1 MEHCTLYLFR
11 YHFMRQNIATRY
23 ADIEK
28 QLVDKFYEALSASDV
43 KRMRL
48 YASTLQ
54 NFPEV
59 RYFLPIHSTLF
70 Y

>member
-1 MEHCTLYLFR
+1 
-11 YHFMRQNIATRY
+11 MRQNIATKY

-59 RYFLPIHSTLF
+59 RDIIISTFSSIFLGS
-70 Y
+70 

>member
-1 MEHCTLYLFR
+1 
-11 YHFMRQNIATRY
+11 MRQNIATRY

-59 RYFLPIHSTLF
+59 RYFLSVHSILF
-70 Y
+70 H

>member
-1 MEHCTLYLFR
+1 
-11 YHFMRQNIATRY
+11 MRNNIATKY

-59 RYFLPIHSTLF
+59 RDIIISTFSSILLGS
-70 Y
+70 

>member
-1 MEHCTLYLFR
+1 
-11 YHFMRQNIATRY
+11 MRQNIATKY

-59 RYFLPIHSTLF
+59 RDIIISTFSSILLGS
-70 Y
+70 

>member
-1 MEHCTLYLFR
+1 
-11 YHFMRQNIATRY
+11 MRQNIATKY
-23 ADIEK
+23 VDIEK
-28 QLVDKFYEALSASDV
+28 QLVDKFYEAMSASDV

-59 RYFLPIHSTLF
+59 RHIFTSTFISIPLGS
-70 Y
+70 